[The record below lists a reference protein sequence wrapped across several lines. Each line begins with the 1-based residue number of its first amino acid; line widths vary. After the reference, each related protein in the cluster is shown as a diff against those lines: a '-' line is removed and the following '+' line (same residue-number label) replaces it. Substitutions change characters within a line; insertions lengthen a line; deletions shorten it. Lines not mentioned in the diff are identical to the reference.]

1 MKKKYCNIER
11 LIKLARKG
19 ETFILVDDESR
30 ENEGDLVFLANKCT
44 PKKINFMAKY
54 GRGLICLAL
63 DKKQSDRL
71 GLKLMSNSNGTR
83 FSTAFTV
90 SIEAKKGVTT
100 GISAFDRSKTITTAI
115 KKSSTKKDIVTPGH
129 IFPLVAKKGG
139 VLIRAGHTEASVDI
153 AKISSNSSGAVICE
167 IMNDDGSMAKRDQL
181 FKFAKQHRLQIAK
194 IEDLI
199 EYRLKKEDFIKLVR
213 KTKFKFKNQTFDKKV
228 FMNTVDKQNH
238 IVISSLNL
246 DGNNCRVRVLS
257 LKNQDIKKNILNINE
272 VKKSLSYLSK
282 FKSFVLIIIKNF
294 VLNEHNNVIKFMSS
308 KKESPSNFIRNYGV
322 GAQIIKKIGLNNLIL
337 VTKSKKRIV
346 GLDGFG
352 IKIKKQEIFK

>member
-1 MKKKYCNIER
+1 MKKKFCKIEK
-11 LIKLARKG
+11 LLKLAKKG
-19 ETFILVDDESR
+19 DTFILVDDESR
-30 ENEGDLVFLANKCT
+30 ENEGDLVFLAHKCT
-44 PKKINFMAKY
+44 PKKINFMAKF

-63 DKKQSDRL
+63 DKKQSDKL

-100 GISAFDRSKTITTAI
+100 GISAFDRAKTITTAI
-115 KKSSTKKDIVTPGH
+115 KKHSTKKDIVTPGH
-129 IFPLVAKKGG
+129 IFPLIAKRGG
-139 VLIRAGHTEASVDI
+139 VLVRTGHTEASVDI

-167 IMNDDGSMAKRDQL
+167 IMNDDGTMAKRDQL
-181 FKFAKQHRLQIAK
+181 FKFAKKHHLQIAK

-199 EYRLKKEDFIKLVR
+199 EYRLKKENFIKLTH
-213 KTKFKFKNQTFDKKV
+213 KTKFKFKNKSYDKKT
-228 FMNTVDKQNH
+228 FINTVDKSNH
-238 IVISSLNL
+238 LVISSLNL

-257 LKNQDIKKNILNINE
+257 LKNKDIKKNILNIDK
-272 VKKSLSYLSK
+272 VKKSLNYLYK
-282 FKSFVLIIIKNF
+282 FSNFALIIIKNF
-294 VLNEHNNVIKFMSS
+294 DMNDNNSVLKFMSS
-308 KKESPSNFIRNYGV
+308 KKETPANSIRNYGV

>member
-1 MKKKYCNIER
+1 MSLSSIEEV
-11 LIKLARKG
+11 IKDAANGKI
-19 ETFILVDDESR
+19 FILVDDESR

-44 PKKINFMAKY
+44 PKKINFMAKF

-63 DKKQSDRL
+63 DKKQSDKL

-100 GISAFDRSKTITTAI
+100 GISAFDRSKTIKTAI
-115 KKSSTKKDIVTPGH
+115 NKSSTKKDIVTPGH

-153 AKISSNSSGAVICE
+153 SKISSNSSGAVICE

-199 EYRLKKEDFIKLVR
+199 EYRLKKEDFIKLIH
-213 KTKFKFKNQTFDKKV
+213 KTKLKFKNQSLEKKV
-228 FMNTVDKQNH
+228 FMNTIDKQNH
-238 IVISSLNL
+238 FAISSQNLNV
-246 DGNNCRVRVLS
+246 NNCRVRVLS
-257 LKNQDIKKNILNINE
+257 LKNKDLKKNVLNIGE
-272 VKKSLSYLSK
+272 VKKSLNYLSK

-294 VLNEHNNVIKFMSS
+294 ALNEHNNVLKFMSS
-308 KKESPSNFIRNYGV
+308 KKENPSNLIRNYGV

-337 VTKSKKRIV
+337 VTKTKKRIV

>member
-1 MKKKYCNIER
+1 MKKKYCKIEK
-11 LIKLARKG
+11 LIKIAKKG
-19 ETFILVDDESR
+19 ETFILVDDEKR
-30 ENEGDLVFLANKCT
+30 ENEGDLVFLAHKCT
-44 PKKINFMAKY
+44 PRKINFMAKY

-63 DKKQSDRL
+63 DKKQSDKL

-100 GISAFDRSKTITTAI
+100 GISAFDRSKTIETAV
-115 KKSSTKKDIVTPGH
+115 KKNSTKKDIVTPGH
-129 IFPLVAKKGG
+129 IFPLIAKTGG
-139 VLIRAGHTEASVDI
+139 VLVRTGHTEASVDI
-153 AKISSNSSGAVICE
+153 AKISSKTSGAVICE

-181 FKFAKQHRLQIAK
+181 FKFAKKHRLQIAK

-199 EYRLKKEDFIKLVR
+199 EYRLKKENFVKLVS
-213 KTKFKFKNQTFDKKV
+213 KTRIKFKNKSYDKKV
-228 FMNTVDKQNH
+228 FINTVDKQNH
-238 IVISSLNL
+238 LVISSSNL
-246 DGNNCRVRVLS
+246 DADNCRVRVLS
-257 LKNQDIKKNILNINE
+257 IKNKDIKKNLFTIKE
-272 VKKSLSYLSK
+272 VKKSLNYLYK
-282 FKSFVLIIIKNF
+282 FNNFVLIIIKNF
-294 VLNEHNNVIKFMSS
+294 EMNENNSFLKFMSS
-308 KKESPSNFIRNYGV
+308 KKETPANLIRNYGV

>member
-199 EYRLKKEDFIKLVR
+199 EYRLKKENFIKLIR
-213 KTKFKFKNQTFDKKV
+213 KTKLKFKNQTFDKKV

-238 IVISSLNL
+238 TVISSLNL
-246 DGNNCRVRVLS
+246 DGNNCRVRVFS
-257 LKNQDIKKNILNINE
+257 LKNQDIKKNILNIDE
-272 VKKSLSYLSK
+272 VKKSLNYLSK

-294 VLNEHNNVIKFMSS
+294 ALNEHNNVIKFMSS

-322 GAQIIKKIGLNNLIL
+322 GAQIIKKIELNNLIL

>member
-1 MKKKYCNIER
+1 MKKKYCNIEK

-199 EYRLKKEDFIKLVR
+199 EYRLKKENFIKLIR
-213 KTKFKFKNQTFDKKV
+213 KTKLKFKNQTFDKKV

-238 IVISSLNL
+238 TVISSLNL
-246 DGNNCRVRVLS
+246 DGNNCRVRVFS
-257 LKNQDIKKNILNINE
+257 LKNQDIKKNILNIDE
-272 VKKSLSYLSK
+272 VKKSLNYLSK

-294 VLNEHNNVIKFMSS
+294 ALNEHNNVIKFMSS

-322 GAQIIKKIGLNNLIL
+322 GAQIIKKIELNNLIL
-337 VTKSKKRIV
+337 VTKSTKRIV

>member
-1 MKKKYCNIER
+1 MKKNFCNIEK
-11 LIKLARKG
+11 LIKIARKG
-19 ETFILVDDESR
+19 KIFVLVDDENR
-30 ENEGDLVFLANKCT
+30 ENEGDLVFLASKCT
-44 PKKINFMAKY
+44 PRKINFMAKY

-63 DKKQSDRL
+63 DKHQSDKL

-100 GISAFDRSKTITTAI
+100 GISAFDRSKTINVAI

-153 AKISSNSSGAVICE
+153 AKISSNTLGAVICE

-181 FKFAKQHRLQIAK
+181 FKFARKHRLQVAK

-199 EYRLKKEDFIKLVR
+199 EYRLKKENFIKLIS
-213 KTKFKFKNQTFDKKV
+213 KSKLKFKNNIFDKKV

-238 IVISSLNL
+238 LVISSFNL
-246 DGNNCRVRVLS
+246 DSNNCRVRVLS
-257 LKNQDIKKNILNINE
+257 LKDQVKKKNILQIDE
-272 VKKSLSYLSK
+272 VKKSLNYLHK
-282 FKSFVLIIIKNF
+282 YKSFALILIKDFAMKEYNSF
-294 VLNEHNNVIKFMSS
+294 LKFMSS
-308 KKESPSNFIRNYGV
+308 KKELPVNFIRNYGV
-322 GAQIIKKIGLNNLIL
+322 GAQIIKKLGINNLIL